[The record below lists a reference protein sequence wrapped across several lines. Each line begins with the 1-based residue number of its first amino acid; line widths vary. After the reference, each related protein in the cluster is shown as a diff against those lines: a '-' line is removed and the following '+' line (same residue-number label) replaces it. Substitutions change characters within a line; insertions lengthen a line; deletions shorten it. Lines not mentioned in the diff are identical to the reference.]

1 MVNLLRIEGK
11 GNLFEIN
18 RLQREVERQHE
29 RSECL
34 SSRCNHMSLRIPLKA
49 LGLHFPLSVK

>member
-1 MVNLLRIEGK
+1 MVNLLRVEGK

-29 RSECL
+29 RSEL
-34 SSRCNHMSLRIPLKA
+34 SSRCNHMSLRISLKL